1 MAQIAVT
8 VESIRDKNQ
17 KFYEYPTARSM
28 TIGVGTAYRVE
39 ANGSGSILYNDET
52 TTEYRLSESKAA
64 IDILLALPINVTI
77 NNTGND
83 GFDLDMNLQ
92 DQTTP
97 TVDTYFLQSI
107 SNFTVATDTPVST
120 VSVLEYD
127 FDATS
132 GHGIT
137 AGNEILLLD
146 IAGDRSMYAVV
157 MGVAT
162 DTITLDRPLDNSFP
176 AATTLGRIVSREM
189 AVNGAVTPQIFTVR
203 GGALQSHDITRMFI
217 TMLDDSAMDDG
228 KFGGIS
234 ALTRGL
240 VLRIVNGIQ
249 VNIFNFKTN
258 SDIKQFCYDLTYSD
272 KAAAGLHGLSAR
284 MSFGG
289 NDKHGV
295 VLRLD
300 GLDALQ
306 WIVQDDLTGLTS
318 LHASAQGH
326 HAEP

>member
-1 MAQIAVT
+1 MAQIEVT
-8 VESIRDKNQ
+8 LEAIHHRTERKYD
-17 KFYEYPTARSM
+17 FPTATAT
-28 TIGVGTAYRVE
+28 TIGIGTSYTITP
-39 ANGSGSILYNDET
+39 NGSGSIILDT
-52 TTEYRLSESKAA
+52 LSDTEYTVSESVSEVAA
-64 IDILLALPINVTI
+64 LIALPINVTI

-97 TVDTYFLQSI
+97 TVDTYFLQSV

-203 GGALQSHDITRMFI
+203 GGALQAHDITRLFI

-258 SDIKQFCYDLTYSD
+258 SDIKQFCYDLTYSS

-306 WIVQDDLTGLTS
+306 WIVQDDLTALSS

-326 HAEP
+326 QVE